1 GGGRGARVA
10 APLGGCWGRALALW
24 PRGRPTTAHPPQTRV
39 ETWPP
44 ARPNR
49 RSALHPTASATC
61 KLQAAK
67 LVTPGFSPQLARER
81 AKPCRSMPHKP
92 LARVLLRAL
101 ILERV
106 SRRRPMSRRAGFSL
120 TELMVTV
127 LVMRI
132 LAAFSAPAVFKAIS
146 RWNLH
151 TSRQLVISEVK
162 LLREKAVTQGRPLR
176 IWFSPGSNL
185 YWFLNPKTNV
195 WVSYQLPSRVTFYSV
210 AFPG

>member
-1 GGGRGARVA
+1 
-10 APLGGCWGRALALW
+10 
-24 PRGRPTTAHPPQTRV
+24 
-39 ETWPP
+39 
-44 ARPNR
+44 
-49 RSALHPTASATC
+49 
-61 KLQAAK
+61 
-67 LVTPGFSPQLARER
+67 
-81 AKPCRSMPHKP
+81 
-92 LARVLLRAL
+92 
-101 ILERV
+101 
-106 SRRRPMSRRAGFSL
+106 MSRRAGFSL

-127 LVMRI
+127 LVMGI

-210 AFPG
+210 AFPGSSPPYYTIMQPDGRSSASGTVILVNNTGQKDTVVVNLSGWVGQP